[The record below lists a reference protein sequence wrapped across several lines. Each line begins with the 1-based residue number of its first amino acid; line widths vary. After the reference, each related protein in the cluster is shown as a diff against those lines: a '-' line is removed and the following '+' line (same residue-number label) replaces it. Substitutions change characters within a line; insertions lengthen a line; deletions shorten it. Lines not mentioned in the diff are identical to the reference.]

1 MSFLATDR
9 AWWARRQQRKREAHA
24 EERSFVS
31 IYERKKKH
39 KPSQLLLMVFVGATF
54 VGGSLMLVG
63 SVVGFI
69 MVIVCLPAT
78 VATGVWCFKKWD
90 Y

>member
-1 MSFLATDR
+1 MSFPATDR
-9 AWWARRQQRKREAHA
+9 EREAHA

-31 IYERKKKH
+31 GYERQKKNKL
-39 KPSQLLLMVFVGATF
+39 SQLLLMVFVGATF
-54 VGGSLMLVG
+54 VGGSLLLAVGSLVG
-63 SVVGFI
+63 LI
-69 MVIVCLPAT
+69 MVIVCLPAS